1 MRLNSFLAMAIVLP
15 LLGGCIEPGYLVTTA
30 AGSSSTVESVDSLRA
45 DERPYTHHAAIVAVS
60 PEVVRLRIDD
70 GFSLYDRAKILRAI
84 NEWNFVLNGH
94 MRFEVVAPDADGK
107 PRPIKSAW
115 ALVPLKKSPMNLRGG
130 SNHEALAVTLGIPA
144 GGGIMLVMLDRIGT
158 RDLAGVMRHELGH
171 VLGLGHD
178 AHGGVMAAVYSPYDQ
193 GCIDR
198 RAVQAI
204 AAGRHLPVDG
214 LNWC

>member
-1 MRLNSFLAMAIVLP
+1 MRLNSLLVMAIVLP
-15 LLGGCIEPGYLVTTA
+15 LLGGCTEPRYLVTAT
-30 AGSSSTVESVDSLRA
+30 GSPSTMEQVDSLRA
-45 DERPYTHHAAIVAVS
+45 DEPPYTHHVATVAVS